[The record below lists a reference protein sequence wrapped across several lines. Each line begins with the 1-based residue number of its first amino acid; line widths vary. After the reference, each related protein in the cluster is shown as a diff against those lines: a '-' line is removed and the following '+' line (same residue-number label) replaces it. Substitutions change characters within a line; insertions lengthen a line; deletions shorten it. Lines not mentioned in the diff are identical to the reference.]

1 MDKRL
6 IAERFARARATY
18 SREARVQQ
26 QVAERMM
33 GRIRSLL
40 PEFSPRRIV
49 EFGCGTG
56 LYSRL
61 LYDTWRPDRLHL
73 NDLCPEMAFC
83 LDDLTA
89 RPGVSFVPGDAETCP
104 LPGGVDLLTS
114 CSTLQ
119 WFERPDRF
127 FRRSAALLAPGGVL
141 AFSTFGSRNL
151 REIRALTGKGLAYPS
166 PADLSRWLE
175 EAGLHVLLLD
185 EEEEA
190 LCFPSPLD
198 VLRHLRMTGVTGT
211 SGHAWSRGRLAD
223 FAQGYARHFGSPRG
237 VTLTYHPVY
246 VIAGRT
252 RALHVS
258 GENTI
263 FASV

>member
-104 LPGGVDLLTS
+104 LPDKVDLLTS

-127 FRRSAALLAPGGVL
+127 FRRAAALLVSGGVL

-166 PADLSRWLE
+166 PAD
-175 EAGLHVLLLD
+175 
-185 EEEEA
+185 
-190 LCFPSPLD
+190 C
-198 VLRHLRMTGVTGT
+198 MTGVTGT

-223 FAQGYARHFGSPRG
+223 FAQGYACHFGSPRG

>member
-61 LYDTWRPDRLHL
+61 LYDTWRPGRLHL

-104 LPGGVDLLTS
+104 LPDKVDLLTS

-127 FRRSAALLAPGGVL
+127 FRRAAALLVSGGVL

-185 EEEEA
+185 EEEA

-246 VIAGRT
+246 VIAKKCAEGLRM
-252 RALHVS
+252 
-258 GENTI
+258 N
-263 FASV
+263 

>member
-61 LYDTWRPDRLHL
+61 LYDTWRPGRLHL

-89 RPGVSFVPGDAETCP
+89 RPGVGFVPGDAETCP
-104 LPGGVDLLTS
+104 LPDKVDLLTS

-127 FRRSAALLAPGGVL
+127 FRRAAALLVSGGVL

-166 PADLSRWLE
+166 LHELKTGLSR
-175 EAGLHVLLLD
+175 AGFHILRMD
-185 EEEEA
+185 EEEVTMT
-190 LCFPSPLD
+190 FPTPTD

-211 SGHAWSRGRLAD
+211 SGHTWSRGRLAAFTESYFERFRTD
-223 FAQGYARHFGSPRG
+223 GG

-246 VIAGRT
+246 VIAKKCAEGLRM
-252 RALHVS
+252 
-258 GENTI
+258 N
-263 FASV
+263 